1 MALSEA
7 TARVAPCASCRC
19 ARPSAP
25 AGPPPPPP
33 VRRAVSPPVVAAT
46 RTQAALPKS
55 PRPLIQNDD
64 DRALCYICYK
74 PTTET
79 CQCQCKPTVH
89 ADCLLRS
96 VRISKRPHCTI
107 CHGPI
112 ANLRVRQ
119 RRRYLRSLTVAAV
132 PCGRLRR
139 HRRACRPRCRWP
151 RPLRS
156 RTSKPFTA
164 CSFAASV
171 RSWRRSGP
179 RSCSR
184 GCWNDGTHRD
194 GARHFDYVTDG
205 RGTAASALA
214 SVGRCLSALAPRRG
228 A

>member
-1 MALSEA
+1 MRQLSLREA
-7 TARVAPCASCRC
+7 FRTSR
-19 ARPSAP
+19 
-25 AGPPPPPP
+25 PPPPPP

-96 VRISKRPHCTI
+96 VRISKRLHCTI

-119 RRRYLRSLTVAAV
+119 RRRFYVLLTVLMYLAGVFVGIAGVSAALSV
-132 PCGRLRR
+132 AEAAEEQDLEAFYRLLIRSVGCVMEAIGASKLFSWLLERR
-139 HRRACRPRCRWP
+139 DLEMVRA
-151 RPLRS
+151 
-156 RTSKPFTA
+156 
-164 CSFAASV
+164 
-171 RSWRRSGP
+171 
-179 RSCSR
+179 
-184 GCWNDGTHRD
+184 
-194 GARHFDYVTDG
+194 HFDYVTDG